1 MSAPVSIDEK
11 KKLFHLP
18 FIEDELEYWGPLNH
32 IFCNSFLTMAN
43 SFFEKFLEG
52 KDIKF
57 IKAVFSS
64 FVELVQNISEYNE
77 QNLAPN
83 LPAAYV
89 NVSFKDR
96 FVLIKTANQILVED
110 VDSMNKRMQ
119 NLDASSPEDLKNQYK
134 YALLNNQSLGL
145 IMIKKMINAKLDWE
159 INQRNNTHWLLVEL
173 KIEYGKA

>member
-1 MSAPVSIDEK
+1 MAAPASIDEK

-18 FIEDELEYWGPLNH
+18 FVEDELEYWGPLNH
-32 IFCNSFLTMAN
+32 VFCNSFLTMAN

-57 IKAVFSS
+57 VKAVFSS

-77 QNLAPN
+77 QNLVPN
-83 LPAAYV
+83 IPPSYV
-89 NVSFKDR
+89 NVSVKED
-96 FVLIKTANQILVED
+96 FVMIKTANQILLKD
-110 VDSMNKRMQ
+110 VDPMIKRMQ
-119 NLDASSPEDLKNQYK
+119 DLDASTPEDLKEQYK

-145 IMIKKMINAKLDWE
+145 IMIKKMSNAKLDWE
-159 INQRNNTHWLLVEL
+159 INQQNDTHWLLVEL